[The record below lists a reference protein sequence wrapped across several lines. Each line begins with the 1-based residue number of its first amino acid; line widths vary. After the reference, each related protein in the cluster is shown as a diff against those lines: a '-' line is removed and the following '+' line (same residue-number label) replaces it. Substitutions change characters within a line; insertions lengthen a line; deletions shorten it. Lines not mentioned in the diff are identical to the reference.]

1 MEIGNK
7 FGSWRV
13 PPGGVKFNQKANGGS
28 EALQRMCKK
37 VSQFINQTVIM
48 RVMCFQ
54 FMFAEKHILLN

>member
-28 EALQRMCKK
+28 EAADVQKGFTIHKPDCNYESK
-37 VSQFINQTVIM
+37 VFLI
-48 RVMCFQ
+48 
-54 FMFAEKHILLN
+54 